1 MAQSVAVDLN
11 DPEVIE
17 SLRYLLVPREE
28 KIKASA
34 QPFDGKK
41 NTWVPNAKAG
51 FIKGEIKSTKG
62 DIVTVNTVDGDA
74 DFKKDELQQM
84 NPPKYDRTDD
94 MADLTYLNDASV
106 LHNLRERYASW
117 MIYTYSGLFCVVINP
132 YKRLPVY
139 TLKMVYYY
147 RGKKK
152 NEVPPHLYCIA
163 DTAYANMIRDRD
175 NQSML
180 IT

>member
-1 MAQSVAVDLN
+1 MIDMN

-17 SLRYLLVPREE
+17 SLKYLLIPKEE
-28 KIKASA
+28 KIKLQA

-41 NTWVPNAKAG
+41 QCWVPDHKEG
-51 FIKGEIKSTKG
+51 FLAAEILSEKGE
-62 DIVTVNTVDGDA
+62 DATVKTSSGETITV
-74 DFKKDELQQM
+74 KKTALEQM
-84 NPPKYDRTDD
+84 NPPKFERFDD
-94 MADLTYLNDASV
+94 MADLTYLNDAAV
-106 LHNLRERYASW
+106 LHNLRERYKNW
-117 MIYTYSGLFCVVINP
+117 FIYTYSGLFCVTINP

-139 TLKMVYYY
+139 TMKMVYLY

-152 NEVPPHLYCIA
+152 NEIPPHLYYVA
-163 DTAYANMIRDRD
+163 DNAYASMLRDRE